1 MQKPTGASS
10 APCLPYCGQHN
21 QNPQASFPLSPAMS
35 VLAAL
40 VLKIDTIPK
49 PDGLGMLLD
58 TTYIE
63 QNSNNIEP

>member
-1 MQKPTGASS
+1 
-10 APCLPYCGQHN
+10 
-21 QNPQASFPLSPAMS
+21 MS